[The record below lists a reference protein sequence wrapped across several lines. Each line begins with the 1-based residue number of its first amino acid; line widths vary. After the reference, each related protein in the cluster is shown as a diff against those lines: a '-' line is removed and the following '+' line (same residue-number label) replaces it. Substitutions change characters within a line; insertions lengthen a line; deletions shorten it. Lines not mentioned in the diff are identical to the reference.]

1 MSSDQIVNGSCFYSL
16 LVWLLFFLYGDSG
29 GGARCVR
36 LLMLLL
42 LVVFIGG
49 FELWI
54 LIIIEKI
61 GHGEGQWVLMMTGSR
76 RGTDADVTGK
86 DRLVERK

>member
-29 GGARCVR
+29 GGAWRVR

-49 FELWI
+49 FEI
-54 LIIIEKI
+54 MNFNY
-61 GHGEGQWVLMMTGSR
+61 H
-76 RGTDADVTGK
+76 
-86 DRLVERK
+86 